1 MTVSLFY
8 LGTFKVWY
16 GWQHGH
22 GIGDAGVQPLKGAE
36 VRATRV
42 IGLVRTPRL
51 CNGYKKKSQISLA
64 LVIRSY
70 TPSPRRSE
78 G

>member
-1 MTVSLFY
+1 MVSGGALVSGGATEPIM
-8 LGTFKVWY
+8 LGFLLER
-16 GWQHGH
+16 
-22 GIGDAGVQPLKGAE
+22 GVEIVVLGNALRQ
-36 VRATRV
+36 
-42 IGLVRTPRL
+42 
-51 CNGYKKKSQISLA
+51 KKSQIALA